1 MEKKVKNRPRPF
13 DVEEEGTAVCYGG
26 IGDYSV
32 EVSVEF
38 LGGGNKKEMH
48 FFMRELRVPN
58 EQH

>member
-1 MEKKVKNRPRPF
+1 ME
-13 DVEEEGTAVCYGG
+13 DEGTAVCYGG